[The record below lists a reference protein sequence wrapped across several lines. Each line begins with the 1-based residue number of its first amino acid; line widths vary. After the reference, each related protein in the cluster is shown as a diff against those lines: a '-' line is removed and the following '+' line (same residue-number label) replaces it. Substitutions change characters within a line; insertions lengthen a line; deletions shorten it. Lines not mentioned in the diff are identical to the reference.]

1 MSIHK
6 TNESHSPPKG
16 GLKKHKIIT
25 SFGTAFIKPGEPLYT
40 EIVDIGKYIA
50 EGGCSICSGGYS
62 GSMEAISKGAISAG
76 GYTVGIG
83 VKGNK
88 SKPNEY
94 LKEFILA
101 ENLMERILMLINK
114 ADAFIIFRGGTGT
127 LLEISATLELMNKK
141 AISEK
146 KMIFYSD
153 FWSSMIEIL
162 KQDSEELN
170 SLIERNVIFISSPE
184 KIKEYV

>member
-1 MSIHK
+1 MNK
-6 TNESHSPPKG
+6 A
-16 GLKKHKIIT
+16 IT
-25 SFGTAFIKPGEPLYT
+25 SFGTAFINPDDSLYF
-40 EIVDIGKYIA
+40 EIEKIGKYISEA
-50 EGGCSICSGGYS
+50 DCSICSGGYS

-83 VKGNK
+83 VKGNN
-88 SKPNEY
+88 SRPNDY
-94 LKEFILA
+94 LKEFIQA

-114 ADAFIIFRGGTGT
+114 ADAYVIFRGGTGT

-141 AISEK
+141 AMPEK
-146 KMIFYSD
+146 KMIFYTD

-162 KQDSEELN
+162 KQDSEALN
-170 SLIERNVIFISSPE
+170 SLIERNVIFISTPE

>member
-1 MSIHK
+1 MSNVKIEMSKKGHMNK
-6 TNESHSPPKG
+6 T
-16 GLKKHKIIT
+16 IT
-25 SFGTAFIKPGEPLYT
+25 SFGTAFIDKSEPLYT
-40 EIVDIGKYIA
+40 EIEEIGKYIA
-50 EGGCSICSGGYS
+50 EAGFSICSGGYS

-76 GYTVGIG
+76 GYTFGIG
-83 VKGNK
+83 VKGNN

-101 ENLMERILMLINK
+101 ENLMERILMLINR
-114 ADAFIIFRGGTGT
+114 ADAYVIFRGGTGT

-141 AISEK
+141 AMPEK
-146 KMIFYSD
+146 KMIFYTD

-162 KQDSEELN
+162 RQDSEALN
-170 SLIERNVIFISSPE
+170 SLIDRNVIFISTGE

>member
-6 TNESHSPPKG
+6 TNESHSPPMDG
-16 GLKKHKIIT
+16 PVKHKIIT
-25 SFGTAFIKPGEPLYT
+25 SFGTAFINPGEPFYS
-40 EIVDIGKYIA
+40 EIEEIGKYLA
-50 EGGCSICSGGYS
+50 EAGCSICSGGYS
-62 GSMEAISKGAISAG
+62 GSMEAISKGALNAG
-76 GYTVGIG
+76 GNTIGIG
-83 VKGNK
+83 VKGNE

-94 LKEFILA
+94 IKEFILA

-114 ADAFIIFRGGTGT
+114 ADAYVIFRGGTGT

-141 AISEK
+141 AMPEK
-146 KMIFYSD
+146 KMIFYTD

-162 KQDSEELN
+162 KQDSEALN
-170 SLIERNVIFISSPE
+170 SLIERNVIFISTPE